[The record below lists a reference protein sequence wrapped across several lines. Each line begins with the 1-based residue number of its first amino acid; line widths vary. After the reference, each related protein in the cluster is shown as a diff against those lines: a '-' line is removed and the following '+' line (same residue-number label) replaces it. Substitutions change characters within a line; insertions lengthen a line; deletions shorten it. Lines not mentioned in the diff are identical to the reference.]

1 MSYEG
6 PVSIEARGQECAS
19 DQDYGNEKEGMD
31 PKSLWKKAWKEL
43 MKKGNIA
50 RKIVEKGRN
59 KALFGDD
66 ISKSYHLLCARHGAK
81 CFYIW
86 FNLKSES

>member
-1 MSYEG
+1 
-6 PVSIEARGQECAS
+6 
-19 DQDYGNEKEGMD
+19 
-31 PKSLWKKAWKEL
+31 

-81 CFYIW
+81 CFYI
-86 FNLKSES
+86 